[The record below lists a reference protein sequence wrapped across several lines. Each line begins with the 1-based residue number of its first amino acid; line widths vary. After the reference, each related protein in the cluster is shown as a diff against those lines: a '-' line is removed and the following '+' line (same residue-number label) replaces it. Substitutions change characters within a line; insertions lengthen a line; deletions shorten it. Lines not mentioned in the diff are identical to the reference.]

1 VVRVSPFR
9 GVISTGESGLW
20 NKRASISATR
30 SGRRVTSTPAMPENG
45 GTMTKAKTEMKFC
58 LWCWDKGV
66 RKLTPHTALWKGQ
79 ELPACV
85 RHVELARE
93 MQDLCG

>member
-1 VVRVSPFR
+1 
-9 GVISTGESGLW
+9 
-20 NKRASISATR
+20 
-30 SGRRVTSTPAMPENG
+30 M
-45 GTMTKAKTEMKFC
+45 KAKQTEMKFC

-93 MQDLCG
+93 MQDLCQ